1 MTTIVSFVLVLG
13 ILILVHEFGHFI
25 VARMSGVGVERFSIG
40 FGPVLARYRGKE
52 TEYCLSLVPLGG
64 YVKMMGDD
72 ENPLEGGKTGTL
84 DPKRAF
90 NLKPL
95 AVRFLIVFA
104 GPAMNFVLAVVI
116 FALVFMILGRPVAP
130 ALVGRVATA
139 GPSRRRASARA
150 TASSPSTG
158 VPSSTGKTCSERFR
172 TSQGEALALTV
183 QQGTA
188 AERKRR
194 HHAHP
199 DEDPRS
205 LRRRAPDVG
214 HRGAAVRGRRRSATS
229 SAGSPPRRRGSRAGD
244 VIVSLD
250 GKPVLS
256 WDELAEGIQ
265 QRPGQPTRI
274 EVKRGGETFVVSVV
288 PNAVK
293 ERGPDGKET
302 EVGRIGISPSA
313 GITFVRSNPVRA
325 LREGIDRTVEVTVLT
340 AVGLYK
346 IVVGQLDR
354 KNIGGPI
361 QIAVTAGEQARQ
373 GIASLAFFTAVISVN
388 LFLLNLLPV
397 PMLDGG
403 HLLFFVV
410 RGGARTA
417 TLAAEARGRA
427 AGGIRPLDA
436 VDGVRRVQRP
446 GPHRVVQLLPM
457 MRGDLGRRFAA
468 ALRAGA
474 E

>member
-1 MTTIVSFVLVLG
+1 MTTIISFVLVLG

-116 FALVFMILGRPVAP
+116 FSLVFMILGRPVAP
-130 ALVGRVATA
+130 TLIGRVVESGPVAQAGLKTGDRITA
-139 GPSRRRASARA
+139 IDGRPVQYWEDVQRA
-150 TASSPSTG
+150 
-158 VPSSTGKTCSERFR
+158 VQN
-172 TSQGEALALTV
+172 SQGGMLSLTV
-183 QQGTA
+183 QQGA
-188 AERKRR
+188 AGERKVGITPALTKTRDLFG
-194 HHAHP
+194 
-199 DEDPRS
+199 DERQTWDLGARPYVPPS
-205 LRRRAPDVG
+205 IGDLVG
-214 HRGAAVRGRRRSATS
+214 GFPAQKVGLKS
-229 SAGSPPRRRGSRAGD
+229 GD
-244 VIVSLD
+244 VILSLE

-265 QRPGQPTRI
+265 RRPGQPTRL
-274 EVKRGGETFVVSVV
+274 EVKRGAETLAVTVV

-293 ERGPDGKET
+293 ERGLDGKEI
-302 EVGRIGISPSA
+302 EVGRIGISPFA
-313 GITFVRSNPVRA
+313 GISFVRSNPIQA
-325 LREGIDRTVEVTVLT
+325 LREGLDRTVEVTVLT

-403 HLLFFVV
+403 HLLFFVC
-410 RGGARTA
+410 
-417 TLAAEARGRA
+417 EAVLG
-427 AGGIRPLDA
+427 RPLSLRKREVAQQVGFGLLMLLMVYA
-436 VDGVRRVQRP
+436 VYN
-446 GPHRVVQLLPM
+446 
-457 MRGDLGRRFAA
+457 DLDRIGLFSFFR
-468 ALRAGA
+468 
-474 E
+474 